1 MRIAFRLLLIY
12 LNSECSFYS
21 LNYSL
26 KLSSFFMFCH
36 TAFRW
41 IVIVLTALI
50 LVVFSVV
57 DIAAQN
63 FDDDPLMLD
72 GGDEFGFE
80 QFGDDDF
87 QGSGFGSEGLQG
99 FGTQPGQDP
108 LDPFDFQF
116 DSGNNYLD
124 EGAFSDETE
133 STLKDDL
140 IVRRK
145 LLSKEGKDVP
155 SNLGY
160 GAGTGL
166 MMGTWFAFIR
176 KETNTRQQFRTI
188 GTSTVLGAI
197 IGIMLGTR
205 SVWDPGAARPEE
217 STEPTGFML
226 TPAGWL
232 FAQNGEALKIAYRWK
247 F

>member
-1 MRIAFRLLLIY
+1 M
-12 LNSECSFYS
+12 
-21 LNYSL
+21 
-26 KLSSFFMFCH
+26 
-36 TAFRW
+36 
-41 IVIVLTALI
+41 IVLLPLFFVA
-50 LVVFSVV
+50 FSVV

-87 QGSGFGSEGLQG
+87 QSSDFGLDGLQG

-108 LDPFDFQF
+108 VDSQF
-116 DSGNNYLD
+116 DSVDEYLD
-124 EGAFSDETE
+124 EGSFTDETE

-140 IVRRK
+140 LVRREI
-145 LLSKEGKDVP
+145 LSKEGKDAP

-188 GTSTVLGAI
+188 GTSTVLGAL

-205 SVWDPGAARPEE
+205 SVWNPGAPRPDE
-217 STEPTGFML
+217 SPDPTGFL
-226 TPAGWL
+226 HTPAGWL
-232 FAQNGEALKIAYRWK
+232 FAQYGDELKIAYRWK

>member
-1 MRIAFRLLLIY
+1 
-12 LNSECSFYS
+12 
-21 LNYSL
+21 
-26 KLSSFFMFCH
+26 MFCH
-36 TAFRW
+36 TAIRR
-41 IVIVLTALI
+41 IMIVLLPLFFVA
-50 LVVFSVV
+50 FSVV

-87 QGSGFGSEGLQG
+87 QSSDFGLDGLQG

-108 LDPFDFQF
+108 VDSQF
-116 DSGNNYLD
+116 DSVDEYLD
-124 EGAFSDETE
+124 EGSFTDETE

-140 IVRRK
+140 LVRREI
-145 LLSKEGKDVP
+145 LSKEGKDAP

-188 GTSTVLGAI
+188 GTSTVLGAL

-205 SVWDPGAARPEE
+205 SVWNPGAPRPDE
-217 STEPTGFML
+217 SPDPTGFL
-226 TPAGWL
+226 HTPAGWL
-232 FAQNGEALKIAYRWK
+232 FAQYGDELKIAYRWK

>member
-1 MRIAFRLLLIY
+1 M
-12 LNSECSFYS
+12 
-21 LNYSL
+21 
-26 KLSSFFMFCH
+26 
-36 TAFRW
+36 
-41 IVIVLTALI
+41 IVLLPLFFVA
-50 LVVFSVV
+50 FSVV

-80 QFGDDDF
+80 QFGDEDF
-87 QGSGFGSEGLQG
+87 QSSDFGLDGLQG

-108 LDPFDFQF
+108 VDSQF
-116 DSGNNYLD
+116 DSDGEYLD
-124 EGAFSDETE
+124 EGSFTDETE

-140 IVRRK
+140 LVRREI
-145 LLSKEGKDVP
+145 LSKEGKDAP

-188 GTSTVLGAI
+188 GTSTVLGAL

-205 SVWDPGAARPEE
+205 SVWNPGAPRPDE
-217 STEPTGFML
+217 SPDPTGFL
-226 TPAGWL
+226 HTPAGWL
-232 FAQNGEALKIAYRWK
+232 FAQNGDELKIAYRWK

>member
-1 MRIAFRLLLIY
+1 MLLPL
-12 LNSECSFYS
+12 
-21 LNYSL
+21 
-26 KLSSFFMFCH
+26 FFV
-36 TAFRW
+36 A
-41 IVIVLTALI
+41 
-50 LVVFSVV
+50 FSVV

-80 QFGDDDF
+80 QFGDEDF
-87 QGSGFGSEGLQG
+87 QSSDFGLDGLQG

-108 LDPFDFQF
+108 VDSQF
-116 DSGNNYLD
+116 DSDGEYLD
-124 EGAFSDETE
+124 EGSFSDETE

-140 IVRRK
+140 LVRREI
-145 LLSKEGKDVP
+145 LSKEGKDAP

-188 GTSTVLGAI
+188 GTSTVLGAL

-205 SVWDPGAARPEE
+205 SVWNPGAPRPDE
-217 STEPTGFML
+217 SPEPTGFL
-226 TPAGWL
+226 QTPAGWL
-232 FAQNGEALKIAYRWK
+232 FAQNGDELKIAYRWK

>member
-1 MRIAFRLLLIY
+1 
-12 LNSECSFYS
+12 
-21 LNYSL
+21 
-26 KLSSFFMFCH
+26 MFCH
-36 TAFRW
+36 PAARR
-41 IVIVLTALI
+41 IMIVLTAL
-50 LVVFSVV
+50 LFVVFSVV
-57 DIAAQN
+57 EIFAQN

-80 QFGDDDF
+80 QFGNDDF
-87 QGSGFGSEGLQG
+87 RGSDFGTDGLQG
-99 FGTQPGQDP
+99 FGPQSGQDP
-108 LDPFDFQF
+108 QDPFDPQF

-140 IVRRK
+140 IVRRE
-145 LLSKEGKDVP
+145 LLSKEGKEAP

-160 GAGTGL
+160 GAGSGL

-188 GTSTVLGAI
+188 GTSTVLGAL
-197 IGIMLGTR
+197 IGVMLGTR
-205 SVWDPGAARPEE
+205 SVWNPSAPRPGGI
-217 STEPTGFML
+217 SEPTGFIQ
-226 TPAGWL
+226 TPSGWL
-232 FAQNGEALKIAYRWK
+232 FAQSGDELKIAYRWK

>member
-1 MRIAFRLLLIY
+1 MLLPL
-12 LNSECSFYS
+12 
-21 LNYSL
+21 
-26 KLSSFFMFCH
+26 FFV
-36 TAFRW
+36 A
-41 IVIVLTALI
+41 
-50 LVVFSVV
+50 FSVV

-80 QFGDDDF
+80 QFGDEDF
-87 QGSGFGSEGLQG
+87 QSSDFGLDGLQG

-108 LDPFDFQF
+108 VDSQF
-116 DSGNNYLD
+116 DSDGEYLD
-124 EGAFSDETE
+124 EGSFSDETE

-140 IVRRK
+140 LVRREI
-145 LLSKEGKDVP
+145 LSKEGKDAP

-188 GTSTVLGAI
+188 GTSTVLGAL

-205 SVWDPGAARPEE
+205 SVWNPGAPRPDE
-217 STEPTGFML
+217 SPDPTGFL
-226 TPAGWL
+226 HTPAGWL
-232 FAQNGEALKIAYRWK
+232 FAQYGDELKIAYRWK